1 MRITRFNDRIDYLC
15 VLLGD
20 AIRKYREIAYGFHS
34 YMNPKILKD
43 AEADVES
50 IIKELRTLC
59 SGYRHW
65 DKK

>member
-1 MRITRFNDRIDYLC
+1 MRITRFNDRIDFLC

-20 AIRKYREIAYGFHS
+20 AIRMYREIAYGFHS

-50 IIKELRTLC
+50 IIKE
-59 SGYRHW
+59 GN
-65 DKK
+65 